1 MSTNKRRTIPIRPFV
16 RFSKTEAEH
25 WRMLDWT
32 RPRREDFEALIN
44 ALDNLDIQQ
53 SSKIV
58 IENSIRKDIQDLR
71 LDVDKD
77 MMDKEVKEE
86 FNNIMLELNTKKFP
100 TIIEVVINGET
111 EKYTDLSFYTSEI
124 TDNWQN
130 FLEVIVLEY
139 NYKLHL
145 IIIDEN
151 SKLHTIEIRD

>member
-1 MSTNKRRTIPIRPFV
+1 MSTKKSRQVPVRPFV
-16 RFSKTEAEH
+16 RFSKTEQEH

-32 RPRREDFEALIN
+32 RPDREEFEEVIN
-44 ALDNLDIQQ
+44 SIEHLKLDNRN
-53 SSKIV
+53 KIV
-58 IENSIRKDIQDLR
+58 IENSIRKEIQDLR
-71 LDVDKD
+71 LNVDKD

-86 FNNIMLELNTKKFP
+86 FNNVMLELNTKKFP

>member
-16 RFSKTEAEH
+16 RFSKTGEEH

-44 ALDNLDIQQ
+44 ALDNLDIQR

-77 MMDKEVKEE
+77 MMDKEVKEV
-86 FNNIMLELNTKKFP
+86 FNNLMLELNTKKFP

-130 FLEVIVLEY
+130 FLEVIVIEY